1 MNIFKSE
8 SFFLEVLERVGVIA
22 EIDPA
27 MINEAVE
34 LAVEKAMERL
44 QEKASHEKESK
55 SLEKRIVD
63 VVNKTIDDRLRPPTS
78 QEKQHPPSTTQPGS
92 SSSAS
97 SSGKWISAVKPS
109 PERGDEPSA
118 LHCKVGMKRRT
129 SVLEMVDQCLQ
140 GLPSRLLSLRV
151 VLQTSV

>member
-27 MINEAVE
+27 KINEAVK

-44 QEKASHEKESK
+44 QEKASHKESEA
-55 SLEKRIVD
+55 LEKRITD
-63 VVNKTIDDRLRPPTS
+63 VVNKTIDERLRPPTS

-97 SSGKWISAVKPS
+97 SSGKWIPAVKPF

-118 LHCKVGMKRRT
+118 LHCKVWMKRRT

-140 GLPSRLLSLRV
+140 GLPSRLVSLRV